1 MDNERNIS
9 RPDQFRVRP
18 NEAQPQAAE
27 KPWYSFDDQKTDEAL
42 EAGRIQPADT
52 LLVNNFLLDASSLD
66 SLNDAEKAKNRLQ
79 SLRNRFLNA
88 TQRPQNP
95 MDPDFADIFT
105 GKIEDKL
112 SQIDPNWNK
121 DQDDDLDAIFDKAI
135 SKAEAAATSS
145 QSPVRTEG
153 DSFDQF
159 LQETDIDDDVLLS
172 NSINAASGSNTPT
185 TPENRT
191 QAPLTK
197 LEETIRNSVLR
208 GDGNT
213 DVWYK
218 ANADLILK
226 LVQAGEL
233 PEAAIEKHRQVI
245 EAAATAQKPTVELGN
260 KTSFSQLNLEYTR
273 VLSQIKKGENLT
285 PQEKQ
290 LLAEKKAALE
300 SQISG
305 FIDQARQNGLLA
317 DIDSKYLS
325 FQVKLE
331 AYLGD
336 LMEPEEKAS
345 FEKQITSWSVSDKG
359 KGSPDLQGIREA
371 YVQRLKGEMRG
382 KITAAKNTEEVF
394 LKQVRNDSE
403 ASIPKRVEGIEKRAA
418 DEQRKALRVFLDT
431 LESTDK
437 GRDDSPTNNLM
448 SELIRVVD
456 RKGIDSDVRAE
467 VYARIHLHSCAI
479 ALRRVNTSEADKV
492 SSEFNRA
499 VSEIRD
505 YTLKGSDFEVLLQ
518 KGLPGLDISDAFQVL
533 QEAAYRGEFSG
544 KTTETEAAEKRQ
556 VLVAEILRRAKN
568 PGFDIA
574 AAEKS
579 YDLAMRI
586 AEATLEKSVWDTS
599 GGDYLSQAIYF
610 SKWRAKEGGKGP
622 LVTIDMI
629 HSIGTSFFRNATTA
643 TEKYNDKST
652 RIINKDEWMDVID
665 QGKTLKDKY
674 DRDVAATTNALI
686 NGRYQSLALQRIQTA
701 ADSAILAEVFYPDDR
716 DIAARNRF
724 LQKARSETDITLNS
738 KPKGMLDFDPKKV
751 DFGSMSS
758 NAYKEYLTS
767 TIPSI
772 LKAKDLL
779 TKVDIT
785 AKDLQ
790 NDLSFLSWAETLDR
804 VDPYGVMNL
813 RFWFVT
819 GAMDVALNSGME
831 WSEAYR
837 VASHLH
843 TDKKSGKGIF
853 TFLPKHAPNGESVR
867 DNVLERTSAFSR
879 GMANTTINFFEN
891 KIKITNR

>member
-1 MDNERNIS
+1 
-9 RPDQFRVRP
+9 
-18 NEAQPQAAE
+18 
-27 KPWYSFDDQKTDEAL
+27 
-42 EAGRIQPADT
+42 
-52 LLVNNFLLDASSLD
+52 
-66 SLNDAEKAKNRLQ
+66 DAEKAKNRLQ

-88 TQRPQNP
+88 TQRPQKP

-172 NSINAASGSNTPT
+172 NAINAASGSNTPT

-325 FQVKLE
+325 FQVKIE

-359 KGSPDLQGIREA
+359 KDPDLQGIREA
-371 YVQRLKGEMRG
+371 YVQRLKGEMKG

-394 LKQVRNDSE
+394 MKQVRNDSE

-418 DEQRKALRVFLDT
+418 EEQRKALRVFLDT

-437 GRDDSPTNNLM
+437 GRFDSPTNNLM
-448 SELIRVVD
+448 SELIRVAD
-456 RKGIDSDVRAE
+456 RKGIYAEVRAE

-479 ALRRVNTSEADKV
+479 SLRRVNTSEADKV

-499 VSEIRD
+499 VSEIGD

-556 VLVAEILRRAKN
+556 VLVSEILRRAKN
-568 PGFDIA
+568 PSFDIA

-622 LVTIDMI
+622 QVTIDMI
-629 HSIGTSFFRNATTA
+629 HSIGTSFFRSATTA

-652 RIINKDEWMDVID
+652 RIINKDEWKYVID

-674 DRDVAATTNALI
+674 DRDVAATTNAFKS
-686 NGRYQSLALQRIQTA
+686 GRYQSLALQRIQTE
-701 ADSAILAEVFYPDDR
+701 ADSVILAEQFYPEDR
-716 DIAARNRF
+716 DTAARNRF
-724 LQKARSETDITLNS
+724 LQQEQSETDIRLNS
-738 KPKGMLDFDPKKV
+738 KPKGMLDFDQTKV

-758 NAYKEYLTS
+758 TAYKDYLTS

-790 NDLSFLSWAETLDR
+790 NDSNFLSWADTLDR
-804 VDPYGVMNL
+804 VDPNGVMSL
-813 RFWFVT
+813 RFWFLT

-837 VASHLH
+837 VAARLH
-843 TDKKSGKGIF
+843 KDKKSGKGIF
-853 TFLPKHAPNGESVR
+853 TFLPKHLPNGESVR
-867 DNVLERTSAFSR
+867 DNMLEIISGRAR
-879 GMANTTINFFEN
+879 GLSNKTTNFLEN
-891 KIKITNR
+891 NLKITNR